1 MRSSPAAFDRFAPT
15 WDAEHGRHSPRAA
28 EFRAR
33 LALLERLCAGRR
45 RVLELGCGT
54 GQHLVALAPA
64 IGEGVGVDFSP
75 AMIDRAR
82 ANAEAAGI
90 ANLRFLT
97 GDAVTADTGTEPFD
111 AVLLL
116 GVIEHL
122 PDRAA
127 ALASC
132 RDRLA
137 GGGPAGGGRVV
148 IVAPHPANPAFL
160 WHRLRHG
167 APARLF
173 EGDRHLS
180 PRGLAR
186 LARSCGLEPEGLHA
200 LPGLPSHEGEGAPP
214 AAVRALMRAASRL
227 PLPAARGAF
236 ALVLKRRS

>member
-1 MRSSPAAFDRFAPT
+1 MRSSPEAFDRFAPS

-33 LALLERLCAGRR
+33 LALLERVCAGCR

-75 AMIDRAR
+75 AMIAHAR
-82 ANAEAAGI
+82 ANAGAAG
-90 ANLRFLT
+90 AGNLRFVV
-97 GDAVTADTGTEPFD
+97 GDAVAADTGTGPFD
-111 AVLLL
+111 AILLL

-137 GGGPAGGGRVV
+137 PGGRVV
-148 IVAPHPANPAFL
+148 IVAPHPASPAFL

-180 PRGLAR
+180 PRDLIR

-200 LPGLPSHEGEGAPP
+200 LAGLPRHEGEGAPP
-214 AAVRALMRAASRL
+214 MLVRALIRAAARL
-227 PLPAARGAF
+227 PLAAARGTF
-236 ALVLKRRS
+236 ALVLKRAG